1 MPSRLRFRGPRQ
13 SHSIALERI
22 LWDLGGG
29 CHRELSVRA
38 ADSRESSETRNGRN
52 IGT

>member
-1 MPSRLRFRGPRQ
+1 MPSRLRFRAPRQ
-13 SHSIALERI
+13 SHGIVIELI
-22 LWDLGGG
+22 LWDLGVG

-38 ADSRESSETRNGRN
+38 ADSGESGETRD